1 MRIARAVP
9 AGSRRAAGQRQ
20 WKTAALAAVAAQDWY
35 TNRAA
40 STAAVIGVLARYMD
54 WADRTSRP
62 THARI
67 AQMAKLSP
75 RTVTRAIA
83 WLNATGLI
91 GLVSPGTTPA
101 LRPGV
106 LHGLPGQPERNDAAV
121 YVLTIPHRYKPPLPS
136 EGAGHSEFDHLSR
149 SRRDRNP
156 TPRTRA
162 STATR
167 TPTDRI
173 LRHCPQTRTER
184 LAAADAIRARCPAAA
199 RLTPRHIAW
208 LTRAWFDDGRTPA
221 DILHAIDYHHD
232 GRQWRLDAPV
242 RHPAGW
248 LRHRLAD
255 WTRGG
260 QLLPTPAQQ
269 AAAHAA
275 HHKAEQA
282 AARHRHAQATRRA
295 QGTDTAAR
303 AAQTRQALLTRLAPI
318 PGALARATA
327 ARRDTARR
335 LRLPGPGP

>member
-20 WKTAALAAVAAQDWY
+20 WKAAALAAVAAQDWY

-67 AQMAKLSP
+67 AQMAKVSP
-75 RTVTRAIA
+75 STVTRAIA
-83 WLNATGLI
+83 WLRSAGLL

-121 YVLTIPHRYKPPLPS
+121 YVLTIPHQHKRSLPAES
-136 EGAGHSEFDHLSR
+136 AGHSEFDHLSR
-149 SRRDRNP
+149 SRRDRSP

-162 STATR
+162 REKTR
-167 TPTDRI
+167 TPADPI
-173 LRHCPQTRTER
+173 LQHCPQTRTER

-255 WTRGG
+255 WTRDG

-269 AAAHAA
+269 AAAHAT